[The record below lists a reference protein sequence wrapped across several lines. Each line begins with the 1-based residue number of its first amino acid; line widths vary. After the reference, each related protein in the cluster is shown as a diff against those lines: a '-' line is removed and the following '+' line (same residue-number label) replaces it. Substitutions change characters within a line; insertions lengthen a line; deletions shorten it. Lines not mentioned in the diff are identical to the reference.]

1 MDNVAVINVIVA
13 DGNAVRR
20 KSIIGRVIEV
30 NSGEDG
36 ESEKRENK
44 NTVRKL
50 VAIKS

>member
-36 ESEKRENK
+36 K
-44 NTVRKL
+44 VRNVRIRTL
-50 VAIKS
+50 SGN